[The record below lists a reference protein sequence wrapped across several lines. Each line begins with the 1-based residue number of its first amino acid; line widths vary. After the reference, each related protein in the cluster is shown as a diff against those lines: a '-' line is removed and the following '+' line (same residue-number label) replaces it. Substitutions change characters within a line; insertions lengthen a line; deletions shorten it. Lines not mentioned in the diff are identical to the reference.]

1 MEGKWYSSSR
11 VVFQRMRQQ
20 IYQGSLGVD
29 KTLVKIIRQSQKLNL
44 TGNTFYGVI
53 NTKRMMWI
61 RIDFRLTRFY
71 EFLSTKYL

>member
-1 MEGKWYSSSR
+1 
-11 VVFQRMRQQ
+11 MRQQ